1 MNVILKFGLRI
12 FDVKYELVI
21 GLVKGFLEI
30 WYDFDYLVDVYNI
43 LIYILF

>member
-1 MNVILKFGLRI
+1 MIVILKFGLRI
-12 FDVKYELVI
+12 FDVKYGLVI

-30 WYDFDYLVDVYNI
+30 WYDYLVDVYNI